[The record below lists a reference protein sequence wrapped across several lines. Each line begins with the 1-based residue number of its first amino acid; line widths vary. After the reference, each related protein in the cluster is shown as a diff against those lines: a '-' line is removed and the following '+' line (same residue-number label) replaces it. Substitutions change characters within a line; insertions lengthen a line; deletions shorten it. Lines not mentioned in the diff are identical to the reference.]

1 MIGMSWFG
9 ILKQSVFAPADEEQA
24 RQAEMTQLRQQPPM
38 FSPEG
43 VQYYSTP
50 TDTSQQMDD
59 AQFFE
64 EQRLRNE
71 GKLDPDE
78 VKPPAPTGKFS
89 DEGMKTTYTATP
101 PRAKD
106 RERARN
112 LKYTSRDSYR
122 QYLDDTKG
130 TRDEQAKTLR
140 DLQAMVDNAETD
152 IERKNAQLKLDQEKQ
167 RMFGTG
173 GVDKPLRGNRM
184 QVANTKAIQD
194 LTNKINIKQ
203 GQMYN
208 TPKPDGYDGMS
219 DEDKQESRYG
229 KLEAELEAL
238 KEQLEQVQ
246 DSPFGQ
252 AQEYRRDVSAITN
265 NPASYGMTDAY
276 QTAEQVRGLPKPIG
290 GQEQTQMTSG
300 NQYGDIVFDPFGF
313 HTGFQDKDFKKSWKE
328 IVRR

>member
-1 MIGMSWFG
+1 MIWMSWFG

-24 RQAEMTQLRQQPPM
+24 RQTQMTQMRQQPPM

-50 TDTSQQMDD
+50 VDTSEQMDD

-64 EQRLRNE
+64 EERLRRKGE
-71 GKLDPDE
+71 LDPNEDE
-78 VKPPAPTGKFS
+78 ETRF
-89 DEGMKTTYTATP
+89 TATP

-112 LKYTSRDSYR
+112 LKYTSRDAYR

-130 TRDEQAKTLR
+130 TRDKQAKTLR
-140 DLQAMVDNAETD
+140 DLQAKVDNAETD

-167 RMFGTG
+167 KMFGTG
-173 GVDKPLRGNRM
+173 GVDKPLRGTRA
-184 QVANTKAIQD
+184 QVANTKKIQD
-194 LTNKINIKQ
+194 LTNRINIRQ
-203 GQMYN
+203 GQLYN
-208 TPKPDGYDGMS
+208 TPKPDGYDEMS
-219 DEDKQESRYG
+219 DEDKQKSSYG
-229 KLEAELEAL
+229 KLTIELEAL

-246 DSPFGQ
+246 GSPDGQ

>member
-1 MIGMSWFG
+1 MSWFG

-24 RQAEMTQLRQQPPM
+24 RQTQMTQMRQQPQM

-50 TDTSQQMDD
+50 TTGGELMADS
-59 AQFFE
+59 
-64 EQRLRNE
+64 RNT
-71 GKLDPDE
+71 
-78 VKPPAPTGKFS
+78 PPKPTGRFS
-89 DEGMKTTYTATP
+89 DEGMETTYTSAP

-122 QYLDDTKG
+122 QYLDDTKD
-130 TRDEQAKTLR
+130 TRDKQAKTLR
-140 DLQAMVDNAETD
+140 DLQAKVDNAETD
-152 IERKNAQLKLDQEKQ
+152 IERKNAQLKLDQEKK

-194 LTNKINIKQ
+194 LTNMINIKQ

-208 TPKPDGYDGMS
+208 TPKPDDYDKMS
-219 DEDKQESRYG
+219 DEDKQKSRYG
-229 KLEAELEAL
+229 KLKTELEAL
-238 KEQLEQVQ
+238 QEQLKQVQ
-246 DSPFGQ
+246 SSPFGQ
-252 AQEYRRDVSAITN
+252 AQEYRRDVSPITSS
-265 NPASYGMTDAY
+265 PTSYAMTDAY
-276 QTAEQVRGLPKPIG
+276 QTPEQVRGVPPKSG
-290 GQEQTQMTSG
+290 GIIDQLL
-300 NQYGDIVFDPFGF
+300 YGDDPN
-313 HTGFQDKDFKKSWKE
+313 FQKSWTE

>member
-1 MIGMSWFG
+1 MIWMSWFS

-24 RQAEMTQLRQQPPM
+24 RQTQMTQMRQQPPL

-43 VQYYSTP
+43 IQYYSTP
-50 TDTSQQMDD
+50 VDTSQQMDD

-64 EQRLRNE
+64 EERMRRE
-71 GKLDPDE
+71 GELDPNEDE
-78 VKPPAPTGKFS
+78 
-89 DEGMKTTYTATP
+89 ETTFTATP

-112 LKYTSRDSYR
+112 LKFTSRDAYR

-130 TRDEQAKTLR
+130 TRDKQAKTLR
-140 DLQAMVDNAETD
+140 DLQAKVDNAETD

-167 RMFGTG
+167 KMFGTG
-173 GVDKPLRGNRM
+173 GVDKPLRGTRA
-184 QVANTKAIQD
+184 QVANTKKIQD
-194 LTNKINIKQ
+194 LTNRINIKQ
-203 GQMYN
+203 GQLYN
-208 TPKPDGYDGMS
+208 TPKPEGYDGMS
-219 DEDKQESRYG
+219 DEDKQKSRSALRYS
-229 KLEAELEAL
+229 KLETELGAL
-238 KEQLEQVQ
+238 QEQLQQVQ
-246 DSPFGQ
+246 SSPDGQ
-252 AQEYRRDVSAITN
+252 AQEYQRDVSAITD

-276 QTAEQVRGLPKPIG
+276 QTPEQVRG
-290 GQEQTQMTSG
+290 MTSG